1 MNIPK
6 HTYYTLPTKE
16 QQAFWAEWLI
26 QTLSYFMGYYSWF
39 YLFPLV
45 FNRTPPK
52 VTIASSVAVGI
63 AAILVVTLVYKPLGR
78 LLPSSYTTVIY
89 SLADADDNKTY
100 MLVRGK
106 YLYGKATGTIYTTE
120 DAKELPLEEFLATYP
135 ETYVTEEGQV
145 EVK

>member
-16 QQAFWAEWLI
+16 RQAFWTDWLT
-26 QTLSYFMGYYSWF
+26 QTLAYFIGYYSWF
-39 YLFPLV
+39 YLFPLIL
-45 FNRTPPK
+45 NRTPPK
-52 VTIASSVAVGI
+52 VTIVSSIVVGI
-63 AAILVVTLVYKPLGR
+63 TAILVVTLVYKPLGR
-78 LLPSSYTTVIY
+78 LLPSGYTTVLY

-120 DAKELPLEEFLATYP
+120 EAKEMLLEELLATYP
-135 ETYVTEEGQV
+135 EAYITEEGQV